1 MNIENKEH
9 EPQIT
14 ITPAAPEDVRGATE
28 VYYKTWLSTYPNEDA
43 GVTTED
49 VETQFKDAFTPNGLA
64 ERTERMVRPPENRS
78 FFLAK
83 DGDKVV
89 GVCSVTRHPDKNQPQ
104 SIYVLPEYQRK
115 GVGALL
121 WQEAQTHFDADKD
134 IMVSVVAY
142 NDNAIKFYQKLGFEN
157 IEKQESNKT
166 IQLKS
171 GTILPETEMII
182 KVKKE
187 QQS

>member
-1 MNIENKEH
+1 MSIEKKEG
-9 EPQIT
+9 EPQIK
-14 ITPAAPEDVRGATE
+14 IVPATSEDVRGATE
-28 VYYKTWLSTYPNEDA
+28 VYYKTWLATYPNEVA

-49 VETQFKDAFTPNGLA
+49 VETQFKGAFTPDGLA
-64 ERTERMVRPPENRS
+64 ERTERMVHPPENRS

-89 GVCSVTRHPDKNQPQ
+89 GVCSVTRHPDKNQLQ

-134 IMVSVVAY
+134 IVASVVAY
-142 NDNAIKFYQKLGFEN
+142 NENAIEFYQRLGFEKV
-157 IEKQESNKT
+157 EKQGPNET
-166 IQLKS
+166 IRLKS
-171 GTILPETEMII
+171 GVFLPETEMII
-182 KVKKE
+182 KAQKSKA
-187 QQS
+187 